1 MQEGWS
7 EQQFMGLAFSS
18 CSGGLAATRF
28 IIRTVGWDY
37 LVAIGYKVALEVLHH
52 EQSLSE
58 GAFPKRNLGRARGRA
73 WL

>member
-7 EQQFMGLAFSS
+7 EQQFIGLAFSS
-18 CSGGLAATRF
+18 CSGGLAITHL
-28 IIRTVGWDY
+28 IRTVGWDY
-37 LVAIGYKVALEVLHH
+37 LVAIGYKVALEILCH

-58 GAFPKRNLGRARGRA
+58 EAFPRRNLGRDGGSA

>member
-7 EQQFMGLAFSS
+7 KQQFIGLAFSF
-18 CSGGLAATRF
+18 CSGGLAVTCF
-28 IIRTVGWDY
+28 IRTVGWDY
-37 LVAIGYKVALEVLHH
+37 LVAIGYKVALEILQH

-58 GAFPKRNLGRARGRA
+58 GAFPRRNLGRARGRA